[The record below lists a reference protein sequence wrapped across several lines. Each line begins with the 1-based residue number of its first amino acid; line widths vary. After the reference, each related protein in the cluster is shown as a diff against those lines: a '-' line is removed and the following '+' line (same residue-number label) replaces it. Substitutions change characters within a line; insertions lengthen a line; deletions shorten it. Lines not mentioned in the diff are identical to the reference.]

1 MKKIIP
7 VLLCL
12 VFVLSAITAITVSAA
27 SQTQDGLEATL
38 TLSKAEYSANEN
50 IAVTLTVKNTGA
62 ETVKNVQTEIV
73 LPNGVSVVSG
83 NLKQSAFDLAANE
96 TKTVEVTAKK
106 GAASANT
113 NTNTNSNSN
122 SNNTAGS
129 TTTAPQTADSFVVVP
144 VVIMIISGIAVAVI
158 SVKYKWIG
166 GKGIMSIFLCVMML
180 GTMILPVAVN
190 ADSARK
196 EFTVTESFKI
206 DGKSETVKAVISY
219 GEAAANDNSDNGNNS
234 ADTDDS
240 ANNGNNGGNSGD
252 QNGESSD
259 TDEVVQKPTDTNPEG
274 EEILG
279 EGSVDT
285 PYMEIPDS
293 ETMTVT
299 TVAIPAGGVLYYDIY
314 RVGGMILTIE
324 DANAYVEYN
333 GNRYDAQNGVVS
345 IQLENAL
352 ASDTV
357 SFAFGNNGSS
367 DVSFVVSFSNATG
380 SYQNPTIIETLGED
394 NQISLEEGNDTGH
407 YYKYYAEQTGTIRFY
422 LTASVDSIIV
432 VTNNRNSAQRSND
445 GDELFTDENGDP
457 YIELDVEQG
466 DEIMITV
473 GAKPNKRGK
482 FPATDITWRGNYI

>member
-1 MKKIIP
+1 MKKLIP

-12 VFVLSAITAITVSAA
+12 AVLLSAFTALTVSAA
-27 SQTQDGLEATL
+27 TKADGSLEAALTL
-38 TLSKAEYSANEN
+38 TKSEYKANED
-50 IAVTLTVKNTGA
+50 ISLTLTVKNTGS
-62 ETVKNVQTEIV
+62 ETVKNVQTEVV
-73 LPNGVSVVSG
+73 LPSGVSATKG
-83 NLKQSAFDLAANE
+83 DLKQSAFDLAANE
-96 TKTVEVTAKK
+96 TKSFELTAKK

-113 NTNTNSNSN
+113 NTNTNTNTNSN
-122 SNNTAGS
+122 TNTN
-129 TTTAPQTADSFVVVP
+129 APQTADPSVVVP
-144 VVIMIISGIAVAVI
+144 VVFMIISGIAIAILAV
-158 SVKYKWIG
+158 KNKWIG
-166 GKGIMSIFLCVMML
+166 AKGMMSLFLCVMML
-180 GTMILPVAVN
+180 GTVVLPAAVN

-196 EFTVTESFKI
+196 EFTVEESVKI
-206 DGKSETVKAVISY
+206 DGKSETVKAIISY
-219 GEAAANDNSDNGNNS
+219 GEAAANDNSSNGNNS

-240 ANNGNNGGNSGD
+240 ANSGNNGGNSGD
-252 QNGESSD
+252 QNGESTD
-259 TDEVVQKPTDTNPEG
+259 TDEVVQKPVDTNPEG

-285 PYMEIPDS
+285 PYMEIPDG

-299 TVAIPAGGVLYYDIY
+299 TVAIPAGGVLYYEIY

-345 IQLENAL
+345 FQIENAL
-352 ASDTV
+352 ASDSI

-367 DVSFVVSFSNATG
+367 EASFVVSFSNVTG
-380 SYQNPTIIETLGED
+380 SYQNPTIIETMGED
-394 NQISLEEGNDTGH
+394 NQVSLEEGNDVGH

-445 GDELFTDENGDP
+445 GEEVLADENGES
-457 YIELDVEQG
+457 YFELEVEEG
-466 DEIMITV
+466 DEIIITV